1 MELSANKSL
10 CLGHQIGSPEPVL
23 CVLVPYAVHY
33 VCSGETPEDSLLPKL
48 SGTPIYHLRLPLL
61 RPFQGP
67 SNTRTLFPLPSF
79 SFPHIISS
87 VYTGYHRITEGSH
100 KHHHEIIVI
109 SGSHYGKVRVKL
121 LLRQDAGRWG
131 SPDNGNA
138 TLDSSKR
145 ESKGRRKAG
154 RGETERRTDLPHINP
169 SASRCFL
176 YSTCVQ
182 AEYLLCSYY
191 SCLLCQPPT
200 VAGGASS
207 VLRAQAASHRTY
219 PYRIQHLKLKVE
231 VKSNRAK
238 QHSRRISDRLLTRY
252 PRQLTA

>member
-109 SGSHYGKVRVKL
+109 SGSHYGKVRVSCSCGKTQEGGAAQTTATQHLTAANGRVRDEGRQRRDRKTDGQTCLTSTPQQAGASCTALASRLNTCL
-121 LLRQDAGRWG
+121 LLPLVLFISTANCSRG
-131 SPDNGNA
+131 SFECTPQV
-138 TLDSSKR
+138 R
-145 ESKGRRKAG
+145 
-154 RGETERRTDLPHINP
+154 
-169 SASRCFL
+169 
-176 YSTCVQ
+176 V
-182 AEYLLCSYY
+182 
-191 SCLLCQPPT
+191 
-200 VAGGASS
+200 
-207 VLRAQAASHRTY
+207 QAASHAPY
-219 PYRIQHLKLKVE
+219 PYRIQHLKVNVE
-231 VKSNRAK
+231 VKSGQAK
-238 QHSRRISDRLLTRY
+238 QHSQRISDR
-252 PRQLTA
+252 